1 MHWLETQPEVNPERI
16 ASHLVCLERTH
27 QSANYLAQAAQNA
40 AHQLAF
46 DRAAGLWI
54 QALHLRISTE
64 GVFEPH
70 EIEEIRSWMIAC
82 AHAMWG
88 AGRGRDSALMLLRA
102 SEGMGTN
109 GLDLRRQ
116 AAERLMVS
124 GYLDE
129 GIEVSR
135 KIAQTLGVN
144 LPKSATVAAL
154 SLLWSRIRVRLR
166 GFDFVP
172 QEEQT
177 LSHQSLLHADILAS
191 LSRGLALTNHILGA
205 NCSAR
210 YLLIALSLGEPR
222 RVMEAMTLEANFAA
236 AVSVNSSYVRRIL
249 DVVETQKDLCRDFSA
264 EVFVHAAHG
273 YVDYMSGEWARAR
286 ENAQM
291 AFQFWSHQTGTF
303 WERTLMRLLMCWS
316 TFYLG
321 DIQRLAREI
330 PAVIREANDRGD
342 LLTLASMVSGL
353 NNTAFLETQGS
364 QEALARV
371 EDVMSRW
378 SHTGYHMQHYF
389 ALLAHVQAHLF
400 AMDSAAAA
408 ACIRKDERDLK
419 RSWLLRVPSV
429 RHEYWHF
436 CGKAAILEALSMP
449 IGSQREAKLRE
460 AEDWANKAVQSPLT
474 WVQGT
479 GYALFGAIAHARG
492 NSKTVA
498 YLRQALNRFQVTQMG
513 LYAAAVRLR
522 LANLVKGD
530 EGQQLANMARDF
542 FASQGLR
549 SEENWLS
556 LLVPGFSI

>member
-1 MHWLETQPEVNPERI
+1 M
-16 ASHLVCLERTH
+16 
-27 QSANYLAQAAQNA
+27 AQAAQNA

-102 SEGMGTN
+102 YEGMGTN
-109 GLDLRRQ
+109 GLDLLRQ
-116 AAERLMVS
+116 AAERIMVS

-210 YLLIALSLGEPR
+210 YLHIALSLGETR
-222 RVMEAMTLEANFAA
+222 RVMEALTFEANFAA

-436 CGKAAILEALSMP
+436 CGNAAILEALSMP

-460 AEDWANKAVQSPLT
+460 AEDWANKSVQSPLT

-498 YLRQALNRFQVTQMG
+498 YLRQALNRFQVTQ
-513 LYAAAVRLR
+513 
-522 LANLVKGD
+522 GD